1 MRREQK
7 LHREAK
13 MDGQICK
20 KQIFCHDLLIEC
32 ICINMYPLSL
42 SQGLKSYQLPNA
54 FSNKNRSPQFPPL
67 LHTCFKRHHD
77 IIVGVK
83 RGTKRSNKMIHRH
96 WTSKS
101 LLVLWYLFEG
111 IHHLKGSRLLILA
124 TNSGQIPNYGPDAL
138 DVDGRYRYFE
148 NTYERPMVNIHDN
161 AGLCMK
167 DSFWLSLSF
176 STSSSPFHY
185 QSSITVLPIWASY
198 FLQAKPIPTFR
209 LDSGF

>member
-1 MRREQK
+1 
-7 LHREAK
+7 
-13 MDGQICK
+13 
-20 KQIFCHDLLIEC
+20 
-32 ICINMYPLSL
+32 
-42 SQGLKSYQLPNA
+42 
-54 FSNKNRSPQFPPL
+54 
-67 LHTCFKRHHD
+67 
-77 IIVGVK
+77 
-83 RGTKRSNKMIHRH
+83 MIHRH

-148 NTYERPMVNIHDN
+148 NTSERPMVNIHDN

-176 STSSSPFHY
+176 STSSSPFHC

-209 LDSGF
+209 LDSGFWTFFWLSSDICVFLCSSYKGGDVGFLFFLLPVLCFLFYNFYVTFIRILNLRQYRVNHTTSSDTPCPWWTEHV